1 MRPVLSE
8 KSVYKYLMCNARLY
22 DARDSFWK
30 AKREDN
36 PLTHLGGNMYVLF
49 LMAFI
54 IKNIFLHI
62 QCNRCLLLYC

>member
-30 AKREDN
+30 AKREDK

-54 IKNIFLHI
+54 IKKCYL
-62 QCNRCLLLYC
+62 NRK